1 VKYSFSKIEKLCSTK
16 DIQTIFSKGE
26 KFVSYPFFFA
36 YTIQLPKEDVPVK
49 VMISVSKKK
58 FKKAVDRNRIKR
70 LCREV
75 YRLNKHTL
83 NEKLEG
89 IYEGTLQLSINYV
102 ANTEIPFSSLQKD
115 FLKAINNL
123 SNEIKRNLS

>member
-1 VKYSFSKIEKLCSTK
+1 VNYSFSKNEKLCSTK

-36 YTIQLPKEDVPVK
+36 YTIQAQKEDVPVK

-70 LCREV
+70 ICREV
-75 YRLNKHTL
+75 YRLNKQIL
-83 NEKLEG
+83 LEKLEEITKG
-89 IYEGTLQLSINYV
+89 QLHLSINYV
-102 ANTEIPFSSLQKD
+102 ANAEIPFESLQKD
-115 FLKAINNL
+115 FLKSINNL
-123 SNEIKRNLS
+123 VNEIKRNLS